1 MVSHL
6 IRLRYRLMWN
16 GFRRST
22 GSMVG
27 AIFSALGYLY
37 LIGMVYF
44 AAVVLAITPA
54 AEVSYTQRSAPFV
67 LAGVI
72 FFIGW
77 VVGPIVFSASNP
89 FTDPK
94 NFLTFGIPNNQFV
107 PGAVLGGILAPTGIG
122 TFVLLIA
129 GSIIWGGN
137 FAAIIA
143 GLLAAVI
150 GTAMCVLLMQVIVGV
165 LSNVISRRAVRDA
178 IQMLILIPIMLAGFI
193 FLGAIETIQQFWELL
208 PSVAAWVAFTPAGFL
223 ALPAFVVQGQWG
235 LAALHLVV
243 MLAYVVALLFA
254 YTLIVNRATT
264 TAGSSQS
271 QQRQQQGLGLLGRA
285 DSPMKAIWA
294 RSLMYWFKDPRYST
308 TLLVVVVLVAI
319 GVVQLTVMDN
329 TEIPSFAKLIPVLIA
344 YLTSFSISADLSY
357 DSTGYSLHVTS
368 GVKGIDDRLGRT
380 FALLTW
386 ALPVVI
392 ALTIGMVIMTNTIQ
406 DLAAWLG
413 LSIGVLLSGLAVS
426 AIISAR
432 YIYPVPPPGASP
444 MAQPEGGMGRTM
456 VVQTLGMLVQAA
468 IALPVIALT
477 IIAIVLDSQ
486 VWGIITLMVGVLYGA
501 GALWVGVKLG
511 AKWYDR
517 AQPETYQ
524 SIVKVSALY

>member
-1 MVSHL
+1 
-6 IRLRYRLMWN
+6 
-16 GFRRST
+16 
-22 GSMVG
+22 
-27 AIFSALGYLY
+27 
-37 LIGMVYF
+37 
-44 AAVVLAITPA
+44 
-54 AEVSYTQRSAPFV
+54 
-67 LAGVI
+67 
-72 FFIGW
+72 
-77 VVGPIVFSASNP
+77 
-89 FTDPK
+89 
-94 NFLTFGIPNNQFV
+94 
-107 PGAVLGGILAPTGIG
+107 
-122 TFVLLIA
+122 
-129 GSIIWGGN
+129 
-137 FAAIIA
+137 
-143 GLLAAVI
+143 
-150 GTAMCVLLMQVIVGV
+150 
-165 LSNVISRRAVRDA
+165 
-178 IQMLILIPIMLAGFI
+178 
-193 FLGAIETIQQFWELL
+193 
-208 PSVAAWVAFTPAGFL
+208 
-223 ALPAFVVQGQWG
+223 
-235 LAALHLVV
+235 
-243 MLAYVVALLFA
+243 
-254 YTLIVNRATT
+254 LIVNRATT

-486 VWGIITLMVGVLYGA
+486 VWGII
-501 GALWVGVKLG
+501 
-511 AKWYDR
+511 
-517 AQPETYQ
+517 
-524 SIVKVSALY
+524 

>member
-1 MVSHL
+1 
-6 IRLRYRLMWN
+6 
-16 GFRRST
+16 
-22 GSMVG
+22 
-27 AIFSALGYLY
+27 
-37 LIGMVYF
+37 
-44 AAVVLAITPA
+44 
-54 AEVSYTQRSAPFV
+54 
-67 LAGVI
+67 
-72 FFIGW
+72 
-77 VVGPIVFSASNP
+77 
-89 FTDPK
+89 
-94 NFLTFGIPNNQFV
+94 
-107 PGAVLGGILAPTGIG
+107 
-122 TFVLLIA
+122 
-129 GSIIWGGN
+129 
-137 FAAIIA
+137 
-143 GLLAAVI
+143 
-150 GTAMCVLLMQVIVGV
+150 
-165 LSNVISRRAVRDA
+165 
-178 IQMLILIPIMLAGFI
+178 
-193 FLGAIETIQQFWELL
+193 
-208 PSVAAWVAFTPAGFL
+208 
-223 ALPAFVVQGQWG
+223 
-235 LAALHLVV
+235 
-243 MLAYVVALLFA
+243 
-254 YTLIVNRATT
+254 
-264 TAGSSQS
+264 
-271 QQRQQQGLGLLGRA
+271 
-285 DSPMKAIWA
+285 
-294 RSLMYWFKDPRYST
+294 
-308 TLLVVVVLVAI
+308 
-319 GVVQLTVMDN
+319 VMDN

>member
-22 GSMVG
+22 WSMVG
-27 AIFSALGYLY
+27 AIFSALGYVY

-44 AAVVLAITPA
+44 AAIVLAATPA

-94 NFLTFGIPNNQFV
+94 NFLTFGIANSQFV
-107 PGAVLGGILAPTGIG
+107 PGVVLGGILAPTGIG
-122 TFVLLIA
+122 TFVLLSA

-137 FAAIIA
+137 FAAIVA

-178 IQMLILIPIMLAGFI
+178 IQMIILIPIMLAGFI

-208 PSVAAWVAFTPAGFL
+208 PSIAAWVAFTPAGFL
-223 ALPAFVVQGQWG
+223 AMPAFVAQGQWG
-235 LAALHLVV
+235 MAVLHLVV
-243 MLAYVVALLFA
+243 MLAYIVVLLGA
-254 YTLIVNRATT
+254 YTLIVNRS
-264 TAGSSQS
+264 TAAAGAGQT
-271 QQRQQQGLGLLGRA
+271 QQRQQGLGLLGRA

-319 GVVQLTVMDN
+319 GVVQLTVID
-329 TEIPSFAKLIPVLIA
+329 TKDISRFAKIIPVMIA

-368 GVKGIDDRLGRT
+368 GVKGVDDRLGRT

-392 ALTIGMVIMTNTIQ
+392 VLTVGMVFMTNTIE
-406 DLAAWLG
+406 DMAAWLG
-413 LSIGVLLSGLAVS
+413 LSIGVLLSGTAVS

-432 YIYPVPPPGASP
+432 YIYPVPPPGTSP

-468 IALPVIALT
+468 IALPVIALAIT
-477 IIAIVLDSQ
+477 AIVLGSQ
-486 VWGIITLMVGVLYGA
+486 VWGILTLMVGVLYGA

-511 AKWYDR
+511 AKWYER